1 MHVGKAEETHL
12 SPSIVG
18 IAALHAAIT
27 ARNLALREPGCLCE
41 RASRDAKVSWIW
53 RCALCIRSGAGV
65 SYLPFRSAVMATV
78 VVET

>member
-12 SPSIVG
+12 SPSIHKNRR
-18 IAALHAAIT
+18 AACSHHGAES
-27 ARNLALREPGCLCE
+27 ALGEPGCLRE